1 MKKEKA
7 FLREK
12 FVEFQL
18 KAAELNHA
26 LTEQRHAFQSKE
38 KELFNSLFEVTDAF
52 ENLEEILSEKEES
65 SDKTVQMLSRNIRS
79 IRKKLIRI
87 FKASHVV
94 PLEFPDKKA
103 CMEYCKVL
111 ETRRVPDMENETILS
126 VVKTG
131 YINTEQNAVLRKA
144 EVITVSNG
152 QGVDEES

>member
-1 MKKEKA
+1 MKKEKT

-18 KAAELNHA
+18 KVAELTYA
-26 LTEQRHAFQSKE
+26 LTEQKHAFQAKE

-52 ENLEEILSEKEES
+52 ENLEEILSEKEDS
-65 SDKTVQMLSRNIRS
+65 FDKTAQMLARNIRL
-79 IRKKLIRI
+79 IRKKLMRI
-87 FKASHVV
+87 LKANHIV

-111 ETRRVPDMENETILS
+111 ETKPVSDMENETILS

-131 YINTEQNAVLRKA
+131 YINTEQNSVLRKA
-144 EVITVSNG
+144 EVITVSNQ
-152 QGVDEES
+152 QGRG

>member
-18 KAAELNHA
+18 KLAELNHA

-38 KELFNSLFEVTDAF
+38 KELFGSLFEVADAF
-52 ENLEEILSEKEES
+52 ENIEEILSEKEKPL
-65 SDKTVQMLSRNIRS
+65 DKTAEMLARNIRL

-87 FKASHVV
+87 FKANHIV

-103 CMEYCKVL
+103 RMEYCKVL
-111 ETRRVPDMENETILS
+111 ETKQVPDMENETVLS

-131 YINTEQNAVLRKA
+131 YINTQQNAVLRKA

-152 QGVDEES
+152 QGGV